1 MKDVVIRA
9 GGSHDL
15 NTIAL
20 LYKETDYGGGMSDQD
35 RFVLAEHEGELIGVV
50 RLSEEFEVTVLR
62 GMRVKDSMQR
72 EGVGTLML
80 EATENMIA
88 GKDCYCL
95 PYRHLRDFYGQASF
109 LEVDASFI
117 PDGFRERFSKYRAM
131 GLDIIV
137 MHREQRAL

>member
-1 MKDVVIRA
+1 M
-9 GGSHDL
+9 
-15 NTIAL
+15 
-20 LYKETDYGGGMSDQD
+20 
-35 RFVLAEHEGELIGVV
+35 LIGVV

-72 EGVGTLML
+72 QGVGTLML
-80 EATENMIA
+80 EATEKMLA

-109 LEVDASFI
+109 REVDASSI

-131 GLDIIV
+131 GLDVIV